1 MWFAFKRLALGIS
14 LIVLTSGLLLFS
26 DLGRRTPTRRS
37 TIKIAILQHASSPV
51 LDDGITGMIQGLAE
65 HGFSDGTTAAI
76 ERFNAEADMAVGNA
90 IATQIVHGD
99 YDLVLTSSTPSM
111 QAVAN
116 ANQEGRVLHV
126 FGIVADPFSAG
137 IGLDRAD
144 PMKHPK
150 HIVGQSTFLPVHDVF
165 QLVKESL
172 PGLKTVGTAWNPAEA
187 NSRAFV
193 TAARETCRTL
203 GITLLEAN
211 VDNTSGVVEAV
222 NSVIARGAQA
232 FWIPGDNV
240 MMSTIPTTLE
250 TTRRAGI
257 PAFSISPGKP
267 DRGTFIDIGLDFVE
281 VGHLAGALAASLLRG
296 TDPVTIP
303 IRDVLDEVP
312 KRIII
317 NTLALKGLKEPWR
330 VPEEARNIATILV
343 DETGIHDRSAN
354 NPGRRSAARP
364 LAKRWNVDLIEY
376 NTVVDVEEAEEGV
389 LSGLRTSGLVEGRDY
404 SVRIRNAQGD
414 MATMN
419 SLVDAAIIDRSD
431 LLITFSTP
439 TLQAAIQ
446 RSQGVPVVFNYVASA
461 VWAGAGRS
469 DTDHLPNVTGVY
481 LPGAYDEMIALVRE
495 VLPDARVLG
504 TLYVPSEVNT
514 VYHRDRI
521 VETARKAGMEFVTV
535 AANTA
540 SEVPD
545 AALSLASRK
554 IDAICQLPGNL
565 TASAFPTIAEAARRA
580 RLPLF
585 GFQTSAAEAGAHLVV
600 ARDYRDAGAAAA
612 LLAVRIMRG
621 ESPASIPFEPAR
633 ETRLVANVEA
643 ARVIGLRIPASILA
657 RAHRVIDAR
666 PAADGAQESRS
677 DPRALRAW

>member
-1 MWFAFKRLALGIS
+1 MWFAFKRLALGIT
-14 LIVLTSGLLLFS
+14 LILLTSGVLLIS
-26 DLGRRTPTRRS
+26 DLGRRTSAVRRPVV
-37 TIKIAILQHASSPV
+37 KIAILQHASSPV

-65 HGFSDGTTAAI
+65 HGFADGGTATVQ
-76 ERFNAEADMAVGNA
+76 RFNAEADMAVGNA
-90 IATQIVHGD
+90 MASQVVNGE

-116 ANQEGRVLHV
+116 ANRDGRVLHV
-126 FGIVADPFSAG
+126 FGIVADPFVAG
-137 IGLDRAD
+137 IGLDRAN
-144 PMKHPK
+144 PLKHPK
-150 HIVGQSTFLPVHDVF
+150 HMVGQSTFLPVHDVF
-165 QLVKESL
+165 RIVQESL
-172 PGLKTVGTAWNPAEA
+172 PGLKMVGTAWNPAEA

-193 TAARETCRTL
+193 MAAREACRTL

-211 VDNTSGVVEAV
+211 VDSPSAVVEAV

-232 FWIPGDNV
+232 FWVPGDNV
-240 MMSTIPTTLE
+240 MMSTVPTTVE
-250 TTRRAGI
+250 TARHAGI
-257 PAFSISPGKP
+257 PVFSISPGKP
-267 DRGTFIDIGLDFVE
+267 DRGTFLDVGLDFVE
-281 VGHLAGALAASLLRG
+281 VGRLAGTLAANVLRG
-296 TDPVTIP
+296 TDPATIP

-312 KRIII
+312 RKIVV

-330 VPEEARNIATILV
+330 VPDQVRNTATILV

-354 NPGRRSAARP
+354 KADRKAAKGS
-364 LAKRWNVDLIEY
+364 LTKKWNVDLIEY

-389 LSGLRTSGLVEGRDY
+389 LGGLRDSGLVEGRDY

-419 SLVDAAIIDRSD
+419 SLVDAAITDKTD

-446 RSQGVPVVFNYVASA
+446 RSHGVPVVFNYVANA

-481 LPGAYDEMIALVRE
+481 VPAAYDEMAALIRE

-504 TLYVPSEVNT
+504 TLFVPSEVNT
-514 VYHRDRI
+514 VYHRDRFGDA
-521 VETARKAGMEFVTV
+521 ARKAGFEFVTV

-540 SEVPD
+540 PDVAD

-565 TASAFPTIAEAARRA
+565 IASAFPTIAEAARRS

-585 GFQTSAAEAGAHLVV
+585 GFQTSAAESGAHLVL

-612 LLAVRIMRG
+612 RIAVRIMRG
-621 ESPASIPFEPAR
+621 ESPASIPFEPST
-633 ETRLVANVEA
+633 ETKLVANVKA
-643 ARVIGLRIPASILA
+643 ARAIGLRIPETVLA
-657 RAHRVIDAR
+657 RAT
-666 PAADGAQESRS
+666 ST
-677 DPRALRAW
+677 WK